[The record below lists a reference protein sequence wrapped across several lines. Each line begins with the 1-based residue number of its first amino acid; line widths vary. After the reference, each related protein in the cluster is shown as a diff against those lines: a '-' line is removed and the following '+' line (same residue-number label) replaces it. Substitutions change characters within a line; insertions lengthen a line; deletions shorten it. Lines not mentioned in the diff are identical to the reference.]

1 MPPHAMALYFR
12 LCALIRARK
21 WKAAAETAD
30 ELDAA
35 MKGVQ

>member
-1 MPPHAMALYFR
+1 MPPQAMVLYFR

-21 WKAAAETAD
+21 WSDALRTAD

-35 MKGVQ
+35 MQGAP